1 MKYIKIKNDI
11 ENRIKTFDFHFCFE
25 FAMRRMG
32 RQNTTFDFQFSFE
45 FAVRTMGHYVARCS
59 HNRYKVKS
67 ETIFET

>member
-32 RQNTTFDFQFSFE
+32 RQNTTFDFNFVLSLL
-45 FAVRTMGHYVARCS
+45 
-59 HNRYKVKS
+59 
-67 ETIFET
+67 